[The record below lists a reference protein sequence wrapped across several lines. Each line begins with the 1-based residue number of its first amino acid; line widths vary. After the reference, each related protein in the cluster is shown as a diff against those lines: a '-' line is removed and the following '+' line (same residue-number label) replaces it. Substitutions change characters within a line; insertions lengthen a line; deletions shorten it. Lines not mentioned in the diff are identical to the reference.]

1 MYVKKPFEQ
10 ETLAGDDSQD
20 RRTIKRRHLI
30 YYLRVWKRPGGELV
44 GHVVDITTQGMMLIS
59 EQQLPLNKRYDL
71 EIRWR
76 SPDGEKDQVIA
87 FSAETMWASPDINAS
102 FYGPETAGRCGRRAE
117 TDRGIDPALRLS
129 GLTGNRQR
137 CLGTCERKQA
147 EDGCPNGFHG
157 APRAIRAAVK
167 SPSQEAKSPADA
179 GLCRLGSAQSIWE
192 LR

>member
-102 FYGPETAGRCGRRAE
+102 FYDT
-117 TDRGIDPALRLS
+117 
-129 GLTGNRQR
+129 GLK
-137 CLGTCERKQA
+137 LLDDA
-147 EDGCPNGFHG
+147 EDVLKPIAELIQHYGF
-157 APRAIRAAVK
+157 
-167 SPSQEAKSPADA
+167 QD
-179 GLCRLGSAQSIWE
+179 
-192 LR
+192 